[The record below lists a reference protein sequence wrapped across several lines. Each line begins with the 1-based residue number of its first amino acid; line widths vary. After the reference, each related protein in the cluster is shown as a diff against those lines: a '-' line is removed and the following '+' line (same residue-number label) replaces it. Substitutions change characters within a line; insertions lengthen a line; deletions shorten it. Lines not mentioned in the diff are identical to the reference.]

1 MCSKFCELKMLQRNS
16 KTPVTSGIG
25 SPVPSTSRDHDA
37 SSDRRGAIDRHG
49 NAGSS
54 RTGPSLNNVN
64 VSDLRE
70 AIIAHEATVNV
81 HNGQDASDNE
91 TMEEQDSTTETN
103 ATLSIDI
110 IDKDALQ
117 DKLNDAQ
124 LKFERACQQIVL
136 LDQKIKDLEVRYKR
150 AVRRKQNSFRYN
162 LRLKLSVFTGIKMMY
177 HHYAGTKADE
187 LTRLHRQRHTS
198 VREAST
204 STDARQS
211 S

>member
-1 MCSKFCELKMLQRNS
+1 MCSKFSELKMLQRDS

-25 SPVPSTSRDHDA
+25 SPVPSTSRDHNA
-37 SSDRRGAIDRHG
+37 SSDRRGAVDRQV
-49 NAGSS
+49 NAGSGNGTLS
-54 RTGPSLNNVN
+54 NVN
-64 VSDLRE
+64 VADLRE
-70 AIIAHEATVNV
+70 AIIAHEATVNR
-81 HNGQDASDNE
+81 HEASDNE
-91 TMEEQDSTTETN
+91 SSMEQDSAAGTV
-103 ATLSIDI
+103 SIDI

-204 STDARQS
+204 STEARQS

>member
-1 MCSKFCELKMLQRNS
+1 MCSKLSELKMLQRDS

-25 SPVPSTSRDHDA
+25 SPGPSTSRDHNA
-37 SSDRRGAIDRHG
+37 SSDRRGAVDRSL
-49 NAGSS
+49 NAGGS
-54 RTGPSLNNVN
+54 RNGTLSNVN
-64 VSDLRE
+64 VADLRD
-70 AIIAHEATVNV
+70 AIIAHEATVNE
-81 HNGQDASDNE
+81 HEASDNE
-91 TMEEQDSTTETN
+91 TSMEQDSVAETHG
-103 ATLSIDI
+103 TVYIDI

>member
-1 MCSKFCELKMLQRNS
+1 MLRDS

-25 SPVPSTSRDHDA
+25 SPMPSTSRDHDA
-37 SSDRRGAIDRHG
+37 SSDRRGAIDRNIIAGGSG
-49 NAGSS
+49 NETINS
-54 RTGPSLNNVN
+54 VN
-64 VSDLRE
+64 VSDLTE
-70 AIIAHEATVNV
+70 AIIAHDATVN
-81 HNGQDASDNE
+81 GQEASDNE
-91 TMEEQDSTTETN
+91 TFMEQDSGTETN
-103 ATLSIDI
+103 GTMAIDI
-110 IDKDALQ
+110 IGRDALQ

-204 STDARQS
+204 STDARHS